1 MPRLAVRTTRTWQ
14 RSSVSDQSD
23 IAVAIIA
30 GTASVIGSVG
40 AIAASVFAASRS
52 RKTLTETRKHAAD
65 ITDVKAQV
73 KNSHGTNLRDEGDQR
88 HAEIM
93 ATLHDQTDELH
104 EQSSKL
110 NQIDH
115 RLRANARAIKKER
128 NNDRNEE
135 L

>member
-1 MPRLAVRTTRTWQ
+1 M
-14 RSSVSDQSD
+14 SDQSD

-30 GTASVIGSVG
+30 GTASLIGSAG
-40 AIAASVFAASRS
+40 AIAASVVSASRS
-52 RKTLTETRKHAAD
+52 RKTLAETRKHAAD

-73 KNSHGTNLRDEGDQR
+73 KNSHGTNLRDENDQR

-104 EQSSKL
+104 EQTSKL

-115 RLRANARAIKKER
+115 RLRAHARATRKEKTHAR
-128 NNDRNEE
+128 SRQQHPDV
-135 L
+135 